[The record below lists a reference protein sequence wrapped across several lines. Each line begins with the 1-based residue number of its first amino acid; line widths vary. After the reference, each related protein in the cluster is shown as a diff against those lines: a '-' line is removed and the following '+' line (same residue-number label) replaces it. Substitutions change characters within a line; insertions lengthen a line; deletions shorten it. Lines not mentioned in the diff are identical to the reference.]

1 MRRAATALVLAV
13 NVNGCGRLCGIARA
27 RARVCVQVCVKIRMR
42 LGGFCVSFSV
52 LFFQLTFPSL
62 YCIRAGWHPEN
73 SILFIVLALFGIVGA
88 ITLYFG
94 LQPPDPKYGSKAEVD
109 NRPVLAQIQST
120 FALLKTKQVMWL
132 SPLFM
137 YTGVTQV
144 MCEYVCVISNLS
156 TDDFDLAHCRPYI
169 IHYLNTRGY
178 CIYIHYVYHL
188 LSDTW
193 GYCTLRVHAG

>member
-1 MRRAATALVLAV
+1 MCHRT
-13 NVNGCGRLCGIARA
+13 CA
-27 RARVCVQVCVKIRMR
+27 RARVCVQVCVKIRIR

-169 IHYLNTRGY
+169 IYYLNTWGY